1 MNIVVLD
8 GHTLNPGDNPWD
20 ELASLGN
27 LTVHDRTA
35 DNEILPRSQNVEL
48 LFTNKTPL
56 SKEIL
61 DQLADLKMIG
71 VLATGY
77 NIVDTEAARARDV
90 PVCNIPVYGT
100 DSVAQYVFAQLLEF
114 CHHIPLHD
122 QAVRNGRWAE
132 VQEFSF
138 WETPLV
144 ELAGKTMGIV
154 GFGRIGRRVGELANA
169 FGMDVVAFDVYHG
182 DLPQYESFQWLSI
195 EELFEQADVISLHC
209 NQTDDNAEFVNRN
222 LLQRMKPTALFINAA
237 RGWAGSGTGP
247 RRRPEFRGSGGRRA
261 GRYLQRTD
269 RSDQS
274 AAAGQECGDHATHC
288 LGNPCGTQADDAY
301 CVRKCQ
307 GVHRRFALERR
318 QLTSCM
324 SSDFPNI
331 LASRYASN
339 SIKAIWSDQNRVVL
353 ERQTWIAVLKAQKQ
367 LGIEI
372 PPKSDR
378 RL

>member
-27 LTVHDRTA
+27 LTVHDLTA
-35 DNEILPRSQNVEL
+35 EDEILQRSQNVEL
-48 LFTNKTPL
+48 LYTNKTPL
-56 SKEIL
+56 SKEVL
-61 DQLADLKMIG
+61 DQLPTLKMIG

-77 NIVDTEAARARDV
+77 NIVDTEAARARDI

-154 GFGRIGRRVGELANA
+154 GFGRIGRRVGELATA
-169 FGMDVVAFDVYHG
+169 FGMGVVAFDVYHG
-182 DLPQYESFQWLSI
+182 DPPPYVSFQWLSI

-209 NQTDDNAEFVNRN
+209 NQTDDNIEFVNRD
-222 LLQRMKPTALFINAA
+222 LLQRMKPTALLINAA
-237 RGWAGSGTGP
+237 RGGLVQEQDLADALNAGVLAGAALDVTSREPIDPANPLLKAKNAVITPHIAWATLAA
-247 RRRPEFRGSGGRRA
+247 RRRMMHTAYENAKAFIGGSP
-261 GRYLQRTD
+261 T
-269 RSDQS
+269 
-274 AAAGQECGDHATHC
+274 
-288 LGNPCGTQADDAY
+288 N
-301 CVRKCQ
+301 
-307 GVHRRFALERR
+307 
-318 QLTSCM
+318 
-324 SSDFPNI
+324 
-331 LASRYASN
+331 
-339 SIKAIWSDQNRVVL
+339 VVN
-353 ERQTWIAVLKAQKQ
+353 
-367 LGIEI
+367 
-372 PPKSDR
+372 
-378 RL
+378 